1 MRIAE
6 YIDTCD
12 QREGLMGWINDQQQE
27 VLDMLAEEEGRVEAL
42 KEKAKKVEPAGRC
55 AYAWNRQCGGNILL
69 C

>member
-12 QREGLMGWINDQQQE
+12 QSEALRGWFSDQQQE

-42 KEKAKKVEPAGRC
+42 KERAKKVEPAGRC
-55 AYAWNRQCGGNILL
+55 GISTMVVI
-69 C
+69 